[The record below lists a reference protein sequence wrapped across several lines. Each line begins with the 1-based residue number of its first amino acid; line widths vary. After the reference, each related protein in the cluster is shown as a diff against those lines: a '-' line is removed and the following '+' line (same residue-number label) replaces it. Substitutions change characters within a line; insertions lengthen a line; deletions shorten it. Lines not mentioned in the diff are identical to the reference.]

1 MKPLGASDPT
11 TIGRYRILAELGRG
25 GMGRVLLG
33 SGPDGRLV
41 AVKLIHGALVADE
54 GFRVRFS
61 REVEASRKVSG
72 AYTAAVVEADADADV
87 PWLASVFVPGPSLHD
102 AVAVAGRLPEA
113 SALRLAAGLATA
125 LQEIHRVGLVHRDL
139 KPSNVLLTDDGLRVI
154 DFGIA
159 KAVDDPGNNL
169 THTGSMVGSPG
180 FMSPEQVEEGVV
192 GPASDVFAL
201 GAVLAAAC
209 TGRSP
214 FTGASTLQTLN
225 NVVGVRHDLSALPPR
240 VRLIV
245 ERCLQKDASRRPT
258 PDQVL
263 DLAHPVPPSV
273 QPWLPA
279 VHRMIDD
286 QRAAVARFLPPGP
299 HNVPI
304 AERTDRIAVPPPPR
318 PNPTSI
324 FAPGE
329 QLRTGA
335 PATPPP
341 PARRR
346 PGWVV
351 PTVSAVAV
359 VAVVGAAAVVWQTWP
374 WSATASGGP
383 APTSQST
390 TSSSTTKSSASSAS
404 SSAPPSSSSKPTPT
418 SASNAPAQK
427 ELRLYWNGTL
437 QDNATCFDEG
447 CLGKHRAEY
456 GVATAEGRLLSSRQD
471 GAVPLKTYWNE
482 ARGDIASCATD
493 ACVHEQELV
502 GYVFVRDEGFVYPTQ
517 RPGTVPLRLFWH
529 SGREDNATCVSDK
542 CAADQT
548 EVGYTYVRDEGFVYP
563 AP

>member
-1 MKPLGASDPT
+1 LLEGVAVKPLGASDPT
-11 TIGRYRILAELGRG
+11 AIGRYRILAELGRG

-41 AVKLIHGALVADE
+41 AVKLIHVSLVGDE
-54 GFRVRFS
+54 GFRGRFS

-72 AYTAAVVEADADADV
+72 AYTAAVVEADAGAEV
-87 PWLASVFVPGPSLHD
+87 PWLASVFVPGPSLHE
-102 AVAVAGRLPEA
+102 AVAAAGPLPEE

-169 THTGSMVGSPG
+169 TRTGSMVGSPG
-180 FMSPEQVEEGVV
+180 FMSPEQVEDGTI
-192 GPASDVFAL
+192 GPASDVFSL

-225 NVVGVRHDLSALPPR
+225 NVVSVRPDLAKLPPR

-245 ERCLQKDASRRPT
+245 ERCLRKDPSKRPS
-258 PDQVL
+258 PGQVL

-286 QRAAVARFLPPGP
+286 HRAAVARFLPAGP
-299 HNVPI
+299 RSALE
-304 AERTDRIAVPPPPR
+304 AEQTLRVAVPR
-318 PNPTSI
+318 PNPT
-324 FAPGE
+324 AVYVPGE
-329 QLRTGA
+329 HSRAGH
-335 PATPPP
+335 PVATPPP
-341 PARRR
+341 PPPPRRGPR
-346 PGWVV
+346 W
-351 PTVSAVAV
+351 AV
-359 VAVVGAAAVVWQTWP
+359 VAVAATAVVGLLAGAAVVWQKWP
-374 WSATASGGP
+374 LSGAASGGT
-383 APTSQST
+383 APTSQSRT
-390 TSSSTTKSSASSAS
+390 TAGSAPT
-404 SSAPPSSSSKPTPT
+404 SSAPKPAATT
-418 SASNAPAQK
+418 SATSAGGRKA
-427 ELRLYWNGTL
+427 LRLYWNGDL
-437 QDNATCFDEG
+437 QDNATCTSEE
-447 CLGKHRAEY
+447 CLGRNRAKYSPANE
-456 GVATAEGRLLSSRQD
+456 EGEVLASRQD

-482 ARGDIASCATD
+482 ARGDVVTCGTKACAD
-493 ACVHEQELV
+493 QQAEV
-502 GYVFVRDEGFVYPTQ
+502 GYVFVRDEGYVYSAQ

-529 SGREDNATCVSDK
+529 AGREDNATCATEK

-548 EVGYTYVRDEGFVYP
+548 SVGYGYVRDEGFVYP
-563 AP
+563 AKP

>member
-11 TIGRYRILAELGRG
+11 AVGRYRILAELGRG

-87 PWLASVFVPGPSLHD
+87 PWLASVFVPGPSLHE
-102 AVAVAGRLPEA
+102 AVAVAGPLPEE

-159 KAVDDPGNNL
+159 KAVDGTDNNL

-180 FMSPEQVEEGVV
+180 FMSPEQVEDRVL

-225 NVVGVRHDLSALPPR
+225 NVVSVRPDLSALRPR
-240 VRLIV
+240 VRAIV
-245 ERCLQKDASRRPT
+245 ERCLEKDPARRPT

-286 QRAAVARFLPPGP
+286 QRAAVSRFLPPGP
-299 HNVPI
+299 RGAPL
-304 AERTDRIAVPPPPR
+304 AEQTARIAVTPPPR
-318 PNPTSI
+318 PNPTSV
-324 FAPGE
+324 FSPGE
-329 QLRTGA
+329 QLRTGPA
-335 PATPPP
+335 PTPPP
-341 PARRR
+341 PARGR
-346 PGWVV
+346 PRWVV
-351 PTVSAVAV
+351 PAVS
-359 VAVVGAAAVVWQTWP
+359 AAVVVALLAGGAVAWQKWP
-374 WSATASGGP
+374 FSATASGGTAPAPASTSRSSAAPTTTKSAPASSTPKP
-383 APTSQST
+383 APTT
-390 TSSSTTKSSASSAS
+390 STTK
-404 SSAPPSSSSKPTPT
+404 
-418 SASNAPAQK
+418 APAQK
-427 ELRLYWNGTL
+427 ELRLYWSGEL
-437 QDNATCFDEG
+437 QDNATCVDEN
-447 CLGKHRAEY
+447 CLGKQRAGY
-456 GVATAEGRLLSSRQD
+456 GLAHTEGRLLVSPQD
-471 GAVPLKTYWNE
+471 GAVPLKTYRND
-482 ARGDIASCATD
+482 ARGDVATCVTD
-493 ACVHEQELV
+493 ACVHEQDIA
-502 GYVFVRDEGFVYPTQ
+502 GYVFVRDEGFVFGSR
-517 RPGTVPLRLFWH
+517 RPGTVPLKLFWNAE
-529 SGREDNATCVSDK
+529 REDNATCVTDV
-542 CAADQT
+542 CIADQT
-548 EVGYTYVRDEGFVYP
+548 AVGYQFIRDEGFVYP
-563 AP
+563 ATP